1 MGLHRFDKEENGLD
15 MPLKDLRGNL
25 DVSSSRSVADR
36 LHCQSGRNR
45 NDTPGRS
52 SRDQVKLGEPFK
64 MCFCK
69 LDHLNLLPVMRNE
82 RDRCHRRQ

>member
-1 MGLHRFDKEENGLD
+1 
-15 MPLKDLRGNL
+15 
-25 DVSSSRSVADR
+25 
-36 LHCQSGRNR
+36 
-45 NDTPGRS
+45 
-52 SRDQVKLGEPFK
+52 LGEPFK